1 MEGGSCQRV
10 GWAQI
15 SEHEGWED
23 ELLLLAVVHQL
34 VSQSSIPESGVWV
47 GLGVAFLWVL
57 CSCSFGWRRSRSRAG
72 QLGGGGVVS
81 WEHFVRSVW
90 DFAG

>member
-1 MEGGSCQRV
+1 M

-15 SEHEGWED
+15 LEHEGWED
-23 ELLLLAVVHQL
+23 EPLLLAVVRQL
-34 VSQSSIPESGVWV
+34 VSQSSVPESEVWV
-47 GLGVAFLWVL
+47 RFGVAFLWVL
-57 CSCSFGWRRSRSRAG
+57 CSCSLRWRRGPSRAG
-72 QLGGGGVVS
+72 RWGGGGVVS